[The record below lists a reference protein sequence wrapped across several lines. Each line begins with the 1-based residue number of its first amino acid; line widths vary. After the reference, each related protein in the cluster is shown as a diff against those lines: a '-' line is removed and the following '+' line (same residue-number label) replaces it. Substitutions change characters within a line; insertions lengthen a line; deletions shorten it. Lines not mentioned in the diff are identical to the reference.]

1 MISTLLTLSLLFG
14 EIICCTGCRRR
25 RRRRS
30 IENLWSAVRWICS
43 PPLQSRA
50 RGDTWPPLLS
60 AASWD
65 PPPTAFE
72 STTGDW
78 WSGCTS
84 HTSQQALACNPAP
97 CPSLTRSFASL
108 ETSSHSGLTTWYC
121 PSMIARSMT
130 SCLRCQNGGNPTNL
144 QRRRDHNEHL
154 YIHSYGPC
162 CHDNLHVYMMTPQ
175 AHL

>member
-1 MISTLLTLSLLFG
+1 MISTLLTRSLLLG

-25 RRRRS
+25 RRS
-30 IENLWSAVRWICS
+30 IEDLWPAVRWICS

-50 RGDTWPPLLS
+50 RGETWPPLLS
-60 AASWD
+60 AALWD
-65 PPPTAFE
+65 PPPKASE
-72 STTGDW
+72 STARDW
-78 WSGCTS
+78 WSECTI

-108 ETSSHSGLTTWYC
+108 ETSSHSGLTNWYR

-130 SCLRCQNGGNPTNL
+130 SCLRCQKGGNPTNL
-144 QRRRDHNEHL
+144 QGGVTTMIAYTCILMAQVATTTYN
-154 YIHSYGPC
+154 
-162 CHDNLHVYMMTPQ
+162 VYMMTPQ